1 MVFVGIVVGIL
12 FHVFIVRYKGDFL
25 NLEVLWD
32 GIVSFPDVNCLVLV
46 MALDLYFEY
55 SSCRF
60 GVLFLVRALW
70 MNTDSWTF
78 LLWFS
83 FKKLSC
89 WKDGVAESCFLFP
102 VMDLT
107 AKFCTL

>member
-1 MVFVGIVVGIL
+1 MVFAGIVVGIL

-78 LLWFS
+78 LL
-83 FKKLSC
+83 
-89 WKDGVAESCFLFP
+89 
-102 VMDLT
+102 
-107 AKFCTL
+107 